1 MNQTIRRLTAQA
13 KANLSRHRLVWGV
26 LFLGIFLLLLPIGS
40 REEEGEITPE
50 SSAQAASFD
59 LDATENR
66 LAAALSKIDGAGEVT
81 VVLTLQDGPR
91 ILLAQD
97 AQQKEDQETTETVI
111 LSKGSG
117 TQDTVTVQE
126 LYPKYQGALV
136 VCPGGDDPGVRLGLT
151 QAVSAL
157 TGLGADKIVIRKG
170 T

>member
-13 KANLSRHRLVWGV
+13 KANLRRHRLVWGV
-26 LFLGIFLLLLPIGS
+26 LLLGVFLLLLPVGS
-40 REEEGEITPE
+40 REEEGSTTPE
-50 SSAQAASFD
+50 SPAQAASFD
-59 LDATENR
+59 LDATEAR